1 VGNDYENIQ
10 KLYEEGYRGLD
21 YNPGPNAK
29 YTANMSP
36 NGYSYRKGQL
46 PTGYPGAGGYSQY
59 NYAQAGG
66 YQVPTVA
73 IIADEE
79 KPIPQAEIINLDV
92 LKKLDELLED
102 AETHDMAYAIHS
114 LGNLRDHIIS
124 LSQ

>member
-1 VGNDYENIQ
+1 MGNDYENIQ

-29 YTANMSP
+29 YTANMAP

-73 IIADEE
+73 VIADEE
-79 KPIPQAEIINLDV
+79 IEAAEIINLDV
-92 LKKLDELLED
+92 IEKVDQLMEEAEEDGMEYAVLQLSRLKE
-102 AETHDMAYAIHS
+102 
-114 LGNLRDHIIS
+114 HIIS

>member
-1 VGNDYENIQ
+1 VNDFEELQ
-10 KLYEEGYRGLD
+10 KIYEGYRGLD

-36 NGYSYRKGQL
+36 TGYSYRKGQL

-59 NYAQAGG
+59 NAGQAGY
-66 YQVPTVA
+66 YQTPTVA

-79 KPIPQAEIINLDV
+79 IEAAEIINLDV
-92 LKKLDELLED
+92 IEKVDQLMEEAEEDGMEYAVLQLSRLKE
-102 AETHDMAYAIHS
+102 
-114 LGNLRDHIIS
+114 HIIS

>member
-1 VGNDYENIQ
+1 MGNDYENIQ

-66 YQVPTVA
+66 YQVPTVTV
-73 IIADEE
+73 IADEE
-79 KPIPQAEIINLDV
+79 IEAAEIINLDV
-92 LKKLDELLED
+92 IEKVDQLMEEAEEDGMEYAVLQLSRLKE
-102 AETHDMAYAIHS
+102 
-114 LGNLRDHIIS
+114 HIIS

>member
-1 VGNDYENIQ
+1 MGNDYENIQ

-29 YTANMSP
+29 YTANMAP

-59 NYAQAGG
+59 NYTQAGG

-73 IIADEE
+73 VIADEE
-79 KPIPQAEIINLDV
+79 IEAAEIINLDV
-92 LKKLDELLED
+92 IEKVDQLMEEAEEDGMEYAVLQLSRLKE
-102 AETHDMAYAIHS
+102 
-114 LGNLRDHIIS
+114 HIIS

>member
-1 VGNDYENIQ
+1 MGNDYENIQ

-73 IIADEE
+73 VIADEE
-79 KPIPQAEIINLDV
+79 IEAAEIINLDV
-92 LKKLDELLED
+92 IEKVDQLIEEAEEDGMEYAVLQLSRLKE
-102 AETHDMAYAIHS
+102 
-114 LGNLRDHIIS
+114 HIIS

>member
-29 YTANMSP
+29 YTANMAP

-73 IIADEE
+73 VIADEE
-79 KPIPQAEIINLDV
+79 IEAAEIINLDV
-92 LKKLDELLED
+92 IEKVDQLMEEAEEDGMEYAVLQLSRLKE
-102 AETHDMAYAIHS
+102 
-114 LGNLRDHIIS
+114 HIIS

>member
-1 VGNDYENIQ
+1 MGNDYENIQ

-79 KPIPQAEIINLDV
+79 IEAAEIINIDV
-92 LKKLDELLED
+92 IEKVDQLMEEAEEDGMEYAVLQLSRLKE
-102 AETHDMAYAIHS
+102 
-114 LGNLRDHIIS
+114 HIIS

>member
-1 VGNDYENIQ
+1 MGNDYENIQ

-29 YTANMSP
+29 YTANMAP

-73 IIADEE
+73 VIADEE
-79 KPIPQAEIINLDV
+79 IEAAEIINLDV
-92 LKKLDELLED
+92 IEKVDQLMEEAEEDGMEYAVLQLSRLKE
-102 AETHDMAYAIHS
+102 
-114 LGNLRDHIIS
+114 HIIS
-124 LSQ
+124 LSR

>member
-1 VGNDYENIQ
+1 MNDYQ
-10 KLYEEGYRGLD
+10 KLQEIYEEGYRGLD
-21 YNPGPNAK
+21 YNPGPNAE

-66 YQVPTVA
+66 YQVPTVLVV
-73 IIADEE
+73 DEE
-79 KPIPQAEIINLDV
+79 VEAAEIINIDV
-92 LKKLDELLED
+92 IEKVDQLMEEAEEDGKPYTVIQLAKLKE
-102 AETHDMAYAIHS
+102 
-114 LGNLRDHIIS
+114 HIIS

>member
-1 VGNDYENIQ
+1 VNDYQ
-10 KLYEEGYRGLD
+10 KLQEIYEEGYRGLD
-21 YNPGPNAK
+21 YNPGPNAE

-66 YQVPTVA
+66 YQVPTVLVV
-73 IIADEE
+73 DEE
-79 KPIPQAEIINLDV
+79 VEAAEIINIDV
-92 LKKLDELLED
+92 IEKVDQLMEEAEEDGMEYAVLQLSRLKE
-102 AETHDMAYAIHS
+102 
-114 LGNLRDHIIS
+114 HIIS

>member
-1 VGNDYENIQ
+1 MGNDYENIQ

-73 IIADEE
+73 VIADEE
-79 KPIPQAEIINLDV
+79 IEAAEIINLDV
-92 LKKLDELLED
+92 IEKVDQLMEEAEEDGMEYAVLQLSRLKE
-102 AETHDMAYAIHS
+102 
-114 LGNLRDHIIS
+114 HIIS

>member
-1 VGNDYENIQ
+1 MGNDYENIQ

-59 NYAQAGG
+59 NYAQVGG

-73 IIADEE
+73 VIADEE
-79 KPIPQAEIINLDV
+79 KPIPPAKISNEDV
-92 LKKLDELLED
+92 IEKIEELQKKADEDGMNYALEQLARLKE
-102 AETHDMAYAIHS
+102 
-114 LGNLRDHIIS
+114 HIIS

>member
-1 VGNDYENIQ
+1 MGNDYENIQ

-59 NYAQAGG
+59 NHGHAGG

-73 IIADEE
+73 VIADEE
-79 KPIPQAEIINLDV
+79 KPIPPAKISNEDV
-92 LKKLDELLED
+92 IEKIEELQKKADEDGMNYALEQLARLKE
-102 AETHDMAYAIHS
+102 
-114 LGNLRDHIIS
+114 HIIS

>member
-1 VGNDYENIQ
+1 MNDFEQLQ
-10 KLYEEGYRGLD
+10 KIYEGYRGLD

-46 PTGYPGAGGYSQY
+46 PTAYPGAGEYSQY
-59 NYAQAGG
+59 NAGQAGY
-66 YQVPTVA
+66 YQTPTVA

-79 KPIPQAEIINLDV
+79 VEAAEIINLDV
-92 LKKLDELLED
+92 LEKVDELIEE
-102 AETHDMAYAIHS
+102 AEQDEMTYAVLQLS
-114 LGNLRDHIIS
+114 RLKEHIIS

>member
-1 VGNDYENIQ
+1 MGNDYENIQ

-66 YQVPTVA
+66 YQVPTVTV
-73 IIADEE
+73 IADEE
-79 KPIPQAEIINLDV
+79 IEAAEIINLDV
-92 LKKLDELLED
+92 IKKIEELQKQADEDGMNYALEQLARLKE
-102 AETHDMAYAIHS
+102 
-114 LGNLRDHIIS
+114 HIIS

>member
-1 VGNDYENIQ
+1 MGNDYENIQ

-29 YTANMSP
+29 YTANMAP

-66 YQVPTVA
+66 YQVPTVTV
-73 IIADEE
+73 IADEE
-79 KPIPQAEIINLDV
+79 IEAAEIINLDV
-92 LKKLDELLED
+92 IEKVDQLMEEAEEDGMEYAVLQLSRLKE
-102 AETHDMAYAIHS
+102 
-114 LGNLRDHIIS
+114 HIIS

>member
-1 VGNDYENIQ
+1 MNDYQ
-10 KLYEEGYRGLD
+10 KLQEIYEEGYRGLD
-21 YNPGPNAK
+21 YNPGPNAE

>member
-1 VGNDYENIQ
+1 MGNDYENIQ

-29 YTANMSP
+29 YTANMAP

-73 IIADEE
+73 VIADEE
-79 KPIPQAEIINLDV
+79 IEAAEIINLDV
-92 LKKLDELLED
+92 IEKVDQLIEEAEGDGMEYAVLQLSRLKE
-102 AETHDMAYAIHS
+102 
-114 LGNLRDHIIS
+114 HIIS

>member
-1 VGNDYENIQ
+1 MGNDYENIQ

-66 YQVPTVA
+66 YQVPTVTV
-73 IIADEE
+73 IADERWYGVCCFTVV
-79 KPIPQAEIINLDV
+79 EIKRAYYFSFSIGYT
-92 LKKLDELLED
+92 LLSRMLL
-102 AETHDMAYAIHS
+102 TK
-114 LGNLRDHIIS
+114 
-124 LSQ
+124 